1 MKPSTQM
8 ILTQLIE
15 RYPTLAS
22 IKSEIETA
30 YEQLISCFEAGNRVY
45 LCGNGGSAADCE
57 HMAGELL
64 KCFKIPRPMPDD
76 LRAKLSEY
84 GEDGEVLA
92 NNLEGGLPVV
102 SLTGHVAFSTAFQN
116 DNTPALVFAQQVN
129 AYGREGDVLVVF
141 STSGNS
147 KNCIY
152 ATICAKAKGMK
163 VITLTGGTG
172 GKLAPMSDV
181 AIVVPAKETYQVQ
194 ELHLPVYHCLCAML
208 EEQVF
213 GK

>member
-1 MKPSTQM
+1 MKDTELIQFELFERYSD
-8 ILTQLIE
+8 ILTVHQAREALGVGRTGVYKLID
-15 RYPTLAS
+15 
-22 IKSEIETA
+22 
-30 YEQLISCFEAGNRVY
+30 QG
-45 LCGNGGSAADCE
+45 
-57 HMAGELL
+57 LL

-76 LRAKLSEY
+76 FKAKLSAY
-84 GEDGEVLA
+84 GEDGEMLA

-129 AYGREGDVLVVF
+129 AYGQEGDVLVAF

-152 ATICAKAKGMK
+152 AAICAKARGMK

-181 AIVVPAKETYQVQ
+181 AVIVPAKETYQVQ

>member
-1 MKPSTQM
+1 MKPSTNM

-15 RYPTLAS
+15 RYPCLTD
-22 IKSEIETA
+22 IKDEIAAA
-30 YEQLISCFEAGNRVY
+30 YGLLITCFEAGHRVY
-45 LCGNGGSAADCE
+45 LCGNGGSAADSE

-76 LRAKLSEY
+76 FKAKLSAY
-84 GEDGEVLA
+84 GEDGEMLA

-129 AYGREGDVLVVF
+129 AYGQEGDVLVAF

-152 ATICAKAKGMK
+152 AAICAKARGMK

-181 AIVVPAKETYQVQ
+181 AVIVPAKETYQVQ

>member
-1 MKPSTQM
+1 MKH
-8 ILTQLIE
+8 LELLIE
-15 RYPTLAS
+15 RYPALAVCE
-22 IKSEIETA
+22 SEIKRAIEA
-30 YEQLISCFEAGNRVY
+30 IIACYEKGGKLL
-45 LCGNGGSAADCE
+45 LCGNGGSAADSE

-76 LRAKLSEY
+76 FKAKLSAY
-84 GEDGEVLA
+84 GEDGEMLA

-129 AYGREGDVLVVF
+129 AYGQGGDVLVAF

-152 ATICAKAKGMK
+152 AAICAKARGMK
-163 VITLTGGTG
+163 VITLTGGMG

-181 AIVVPAKETYQVQ
+181 AVIVPAKETYQVQ

>member
-76 LRAKLSEY
+76 FKAKLSAY
-84 GEDGEVLA
+84 GEDGEMLA

-152 ATICAKAKGMK
+152 ATICAKARGMK

>member
-1 MKPSTQM
+1 MKPSTNM

-15 RYPTLAS
+15 RYPCLAD
-22 IKSEIETA
+22 IKDEIEAA
-30 YEQLISCFEAGNRVY
+30 YGLLITCFEAGHRLY
-45 LCGNGGSAADCE
+45 LCGNGGSAADSE

-76 LRAKLSEY
+76 FKAKLSAY
-84 GEDGEVLA
+84 GEDGEMLA

-129 AYGREGDVLVVF
+129 AYGQEGDVLVAF

-152 ATICAKAKGMK
+152 AAICAKARGMK

-181 AIVVPAKETYQVQ
+181 AVIVPAKETYQVQ

>member
-1 MKPSTQM
+1 MKPSTNM

-15 RYPTLAS
+15 RYPCLAD
-22 IKSEIETA
+22 IKDEIAAA
-30 YEQLISCFEAGNRVY
+30 YELLITCFEAGHRLY
-45 LCGNGGSAADCE
+45 LCGNGGSAADSE

-76 LRAKLSEY
+76 FKAKLSAY
-84 GEDGEVLA
+84 GEDGEMLA

-129 AYGREGDVLVVF
+129 AYGQEGDVLVAF

-152 ATICAKAKGMK
+152 AAICAKARGMK

-181 AIVVPAKETYQVQ
+181 AVIVPAKETYQVQ